1 MQDAVIRLKVRRG
14 AAAHNLENRG
24 DRPLTRSKDR
34 ASHQDFHVLPN
45 RSGKTGAKTPM
56 TLLHVIGKESMTI
69 LSR

>member
-14 AAAHNLENRG
+14 AAAHNLEHRCH
-24 DRPLTRSKDR
+24 RLLTWSKD
-34 ASHQDFHVLPN
+34 STGHQDFHVLPN
-45 RSGKTGAKTPM
+45 RSGETGAKTPM